1 MYISNVFQIRI
12 VIMKFNVSDIVF
24 YKKDN
29 DCQRSYRI
37 VLTPDNCL
45 MKRSDSSGDWIR
57 CYAYAGFDKHSGKE
71 MIFVREQID
80 FENGFSLL
88 D

>member
-1 MYISNVFQIRI
+1 MYVSNVFQIRI
-12 VIMKFNVSDIVF
+12 AMMKFNVNDIVF

-29 DCQRSYRI
+29 DCQRSYKVI
-37 VLTPDNCL
+37 LTPDNCL
-45 MKRSDSSGDWIR
+45 MKDSNGDWLR
-57 CYAYAGFDKHSGKE
+57 CYAYVGLDKHSGKE

>member
-1 MYISNVFQIRI
+1 
-12 VIMKFNVSDIVF
+12 MKFNVSDIVF

-45 MKRSDSSGDWIR
+45 MKRSDSSGKADWVR

>member
-1 MYISNVFQIRI
+1 
-12 VIMKFNVSDIVF
+12 MKFNVSDIVF

-37 VLTPDNCL
+37 ILTPDNCL
-45 MKRSDSSGDWIR
+45 MKDSSGDWIH
-57 CYAYAGFDKHSGKE
+57 CYAYAGLDKHSGKE
-71 MIFVREQID
+71 MIFVRAQID